1 LILLSFDIEEFD
13 MPLEYEKD
21 ISFDDQIF
29 ISTEGTNHILD
40 ILDHHQVKATFF
52 STVVFAQNAPDVI
65 KRINE
70 GGHELAS
77 HAYFHSAFEP
87 EHLALSRKKLQEI
100 SSQEISGFRMPRMM
114 SVDENDV
121 RKAGYK
127 YNSSINPTW
136 LPGRYNNLNKP
147 RTLFKEAG
155 IWQIPAS
162 VSPILRFP
170 LFWLSFHNLPIKV
183 YQWLSERTYKK
194 DGYLNIYF
202 HPWEFTELGDQ
213 ERFGFPGYVSR
224 NSGKK
229 MIERMDLFIGNLK
242 RKKYSFHSISD
253 FLKNCK
259 HTAHL
264 SNH

>member
-1 LILLSFDIEEFD
+1 
-13 MPLEYEKD
+13 MPLEYGKD
-21 ISFDDQIF
+21 ISFDDQIS
-29 ISTEGTNHILD
+29 ISIEGTNHILD
-40 ILDHHQVKATFF
+40 ILDRHQLKATFF

-65 KRINE
+65 KRINK

-87 EHLALSRKKLQEI
+87 EHLELSRKELQVI
-100 SSQEISGFRMPRMM
+100 SSQEINGFRMPRMKP
-114 SVDENDV
+114 VDEREV
-121 RKAGYK
+121 SKAGYL

-136 LPGRYNNLNKP
+136 LPGRYNNLNRP
-147 RTLFKEAG
+147 RTRFKEAD

-170 LFWLSFHNLPIKV
+170 LFWLSFHNLPIKI
-183 YQWLSERTYKK
+183 YQWLAERTHKK

-224 NSGKK
+224 NSGRK
-229 MIERMDLFIGNLK
+229 MIERMDLFIGSLK
-242 RKKYSFHSISD
+242 RKNYSFHTITD
-253 FLKNCK
+253 FLDNYKS
-259 HTAHL
+259 TII
-264 SNH
+264 